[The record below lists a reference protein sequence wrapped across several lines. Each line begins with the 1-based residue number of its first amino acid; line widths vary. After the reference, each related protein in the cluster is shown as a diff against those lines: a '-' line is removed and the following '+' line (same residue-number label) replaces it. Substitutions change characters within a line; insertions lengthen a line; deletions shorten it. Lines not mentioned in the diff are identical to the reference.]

1 IAMEEGL
8 GNRINTVLQTCFF
21 MLNQDLLPL
30 DAAIAAMKEEIVAT
44 YGKRGPEVVE
54 RNFNA
59 IERDLAAMELVKV
72 PVTVTPPS
80 PDILPLDAAIAA
92 MKEEI
97 VATYGK
103 RGPEVVERNFNA
115 IERALAAMEQ
125 VKVPDT
131 APPPL
136 PVSLP
141 PELEG
146 ATDFVRRTT
155 AVMMEGRG

>member
-1 IAMEEGL
+1 
-8 GNRINTVLQTCFF
+8 FF
-21 MLNQDLLPL
+21 MLNQDL
-30 DAAIAAMKEEIVAT
+30 
-44 YGKRGPEVVE
+44 
-54 RNFNA
+54 
-59 IERDLAAMELVKV
+59 
-72 PVTVTPPS
+72 
-80 PDILPLDAAIAA
+80 LPLDAAIAA

-146 ATDFVRRTT
+146 ATDFVRRTI
-155 AVMMEGRG
+155 AVMMSKWRTQHPVSCVTVHPTLPTGKAR